1 LKKRTNDYSFVGL
14 FIYHIMNLEKYICSL
29 LYKHECVIVP
39 DFGGFITNYEPS
51 RINSTTHAIL
61 PPRKFLV
68 FNSKLKINDGLL
80 ANEISKNLECSFSD
94 SMQNIRREVMIWQER
109 MKAGKT
115 IILPGIGTFRTNAA
129 GKTEF
134 TPDPEQNFF
143 DEAFGLTTLVIPP
156 LPQQRVRK
164 HPDFIY
170 RRQARSSSSKVL
182 RRMTWA
188 AVITIPLFLA
198 GLWFIFNY
206 DHIRHQAT
214 QYTGLVSFF
223 KSESKADPVNET
235 TAVSE
240 TAETTTDSSDSPNEE
255 SGPAT
260 AEDTSGE
267 EASREEPAEA
277 MATPAATPTDH
288 AVVSEKAYHI
298 IIGSFEDEV
307 NARELA
313 GRMSRAGWNAL
324 VVESRRGMY
333 RVSIASHVDK
343 QQALE
348 ELYKIR
354 EERNPNAWML
364 RF

>member
-1 LKKRTNDYSFVGL
+1 
-14 FIYHIMNLEKYICSL
+14 MNLEKYICSL

-39 DFGGFITNYEPS
+39 DFGGFITNYEPA

-68 FNSKLKINDGLL
+68 FNSNLKVNDGLL
-80 ANEISKNLECSFSD
+80 ANEISKNMECSFSE

-109 MKAGKT
+109 LKAGKT
-115 IILPGIGTFRTNAA
+115 IILPGIGTFRTNTA

-143 DEAFGLTTLVIPP
+143 NEAFGLTTLVIPP
-156 LPQQRVRK
+156 LPKQRPK

-170 RRQARSSSSKVL
+170 RRQARRSSSKAL
-182 RRMTWA
+182 RRMAWA

-206 DHIRHQAT
+206 DQVRHQAT

-223 KSESKADPVNET
+223 KSEPKADPVNET
-235 TAVSE
+235 AAVSE
-240 TAETTTDSSDSPNEE
+240 TAETTTDSSGSHNEE
-255 SGPAT
+255 TRPAT
-260 AEDTSGE
+260 VEDASGE
-267 EASREEPAEA
+267 DASREELAEA
-277 MATPAATPTDH
+277 MATPAATSTDQP
-288 AVVSEKAYHI
+288 VVPVKAYHI
-298 IIGSFEDEV
+298 IIGSFEDEI

-313 GRMSRAGWNAL
+313 GRMSTAGWNAL

-354 EERNPNAWML
+354 EERNPHAWML